1 MTTGALACPLF
12 VKEKMGQFIIS
23 NELLNE
29 FRQAVSSYL
38 SDIDKIEY
46 ENKIE
51 SHIVKKDRSCSILN
65 IYISTKSNYQ
75 KLKIDP
81 THNNWHDDFLFT
93 KEIKSTWNSL
103 LRKYKTLDENDT
115 KIGYVFFRCSESI
128 AKYDI
133 AYHSKNEIQAALE
146 KNRLPKIMY
155 LFCSTQPEYTII
167 LKNERDYKC
176 YETFSLTKINDL
188 ILSVLNKNIK
198 NKGYKYIF
206 STDDFRC
213 QLLHLKMMKGFS
225 LYGLSR
231 ED

>member
-1 MTTGALACPLF
+1 
-12 VKEKMGQFIIS
+12 MGQFIIS

-51 SHIVKKDRSCSILN
+51 SHIVKKDRPCSILN
-65 IYISTKSNYQ
+65 IYISSKSNYQ
-75 KLKIDP
+75 KFKIDP
-81 THNNWHDDFLFT
+81 NYNNWHDDFQFT

-128 AKYDI
+128 AKYDL
-133 AYHSKNEIQAALE
+133 AYQSKKEIQVALE
-146 KNRLPKIMY
+146 KKHLPNIPY
-155 LFCSTQPEYTII
+155 IFCSSQLEYTII
-167 LKNERDYKC
+167 LKNERDYKR
-176 YETFSLTKINDL
+176 YETFSLIRINDI

-206 STDDFRC
+206 TTDDFRC

-225 LYGLSR
+225 LYELSR